1 MASYFRYSSIA
12 AIKKE
17 ILDTFL
23 DGWDP
28 LLMVKKLADLNEELA
43 VRDSTV
49 SDLESHIHRVT
60 SERERLQ
67 SLMDQSLL
75 MTETLQQVEASEDI
89 KSIEREM
96 WALER
101 ECRRIFSSSRPS
113 SSSDSSKRSLPPS
126 PLNLKAEL
134 RTTKEEIADLKRAI
148 QQITQPLDS
157 PTFSTHSRQSTTE
170 HHHHHYYY
178 PINDISSP
186 PPPQETPLHQKFF
199 TELPTPPATASSISS
214 LSMKRLS
221 TLSAWPQNDY
231 FDSETPSLSRDPS
244 QSSILTTSSNP
255 SFLSVIATPTLKRS
269 TSHESIFFS
278 TPCRKAPLSHPLSPA
293 SSPLASA
300 TSSPTFL
307 SASAYLRQN
316 RTSSLLLVSSTRGKQ
331 SRGLS
336 SRKSFWNLWEARSPR
351 SGVSGRK
358 LSSLRN
364 GEMGK
369 PVVVCTEVDIGM
381 LRDALDG

>member
-1 MASYFRYSSIA
+1 
-12 AIKKE
+12 
-17 ILDTFL
+17 
-23 DGWDP
+23 
-28 LLMVKKLADLNEELA
+28 MVKKLADLNEELA

-60 SERERLQ
+60 SESERLQ
-67 SLMDQSLL
+67 NLMEQSLL
-75 MTETLQQVEASEDI
+75 MTETLQQVEESGDI

-101 ECRRIFSSSRPS
+101 ECRRISSSSRPS
-113 SSSDSSKRSLPPS
+113 SSSDSTELSLPPS
-126 PLNLKAEL
+126 PLNLKAEF

-148 QQITQPLDS
+148 QQITQSPLDS

-170 HHHHHYYY
+170 HHHHHHYYY
-178 PINDISSP
+178 PVNEISSP
-186 PPPQETPLHQKFF
+186 PPPQQTPMHTKFF

-231 FDSETPSLSRDPS
+231 FDPETPCLPRDLS

-255 SFLSVIATPTLKRS
+255 SFLSVVTTPTLKRS
-269 TSHESIFFS
+269 TSHESIFDS
-278 TPCRKAPLSHPLSPA
+278 TPSRKAPASHPLSPGR
-293 SSPLASA
+293 SPLASSSA

-316 RTSSLLLVSSTRGKQ
+316 RTSSVLLLSSTRGKQ

-336 SRKSFWNLWEARSPR
+336 SRKSFWNLWETRSPR
-351 SGVSGRK
+351 SGGSGRK
-358 LSSLRN
+358 LSSLWN
-364 GEMGK
+364 GGEGEMGR